1 MEKKLAIKPHVTRG
15 EEVIKILESLGG
27 VNADE
32 HKGNLPIEW
41 KSAYYIYGDNTIQFG
56 RDEYLLKLNFV
67 IFTLEEFLER
77 FPYKVGDE
85 FGYAYDKITEMFWD
99 EEDEIVYY
107 KTEYSRDYVTTTDIM
122 LDSYARIK

>member
-1 MEKKLAIKPHVTRG
+1 MKKIAIKPHVTRG

-99 EEDEIVYY
+99 DEDEIVYY

-122 LDSYARIK
+122 LDNYARVK